1 MKITPELKRAAFLA
15 LLKQERIPPPQKEFV
30 FSDKRKF
37 AADYYWDI
45 NGVKL
50 MLELQGGVEPAPV
63 KKTNPFDAA
72 FKAILAQIKKSPI
85 DTQRNADKLSVTLA
99 ALFIR
104 MFDALGKEDKQ
115 VKIGG
120 HTSYAGMKRDREKLN
135 LASTHHIFTMQV
147 SYRELT
153 LPATIK
159 QIKQILK
166 LI

>member
-1 MKITPELKRAAFLA
+1 MKLTPELKRAAFLA

-50 MLELQGGVEPAPV
+50 MLELQGGV
-63 KKTNPFDAA
+63 D
-72 FKAILAQIKKSPI
+72 
-85 DTQRNADKLSVTLA
+85 
-99 ALFIR
+99 
-104 MFDALGKEDKQ
+104 G
-115 VKIGG
+115 VKISG
-120 HTSYAGMKRDREKLN
+120 HTSILGMKRDREKLN

-153 LPATIK
+153 LPATIL
-159 QIKQILK
+159 QIKKILK
-166 LI
+166 LC

>member
-1 MKITPELKRAAFLA
+1 MKLTPELKRAAFLQ
-15 LLKQERIPPPQKEFV
+15 LLKNEHVPAPKLEYV
-30 FSDKRKF
+30 FCTERKF

-45 NGVKL
+45 NGVRL

-72 FKAILAQIKKSPI
+72 FKAILSQIKKSPI
-85 DTQRNADKLSVTLA
+85 DTQKNADKLSVTLA
-99 ALFIR
+99 ALFVR
-104 MFDALGKEDKQ
+104 MFDALSKEDKQ

-120 HTSYAGMKRDREKLN
+120 HTSYAGMQRDRTKLN

-153 LPATIK
+153 LPATIL
-159 QIKQILK
+159 QIKKILK
-166 LI
+166 L

>member
-1 MKITPELKRAAFLA
+1 MKPTPELKRAAFLA

-120 HTSYAGMKRDREKLN
+120 HTSYAGMQRDREKLN
-135 LASTHHIFTMQV
+135 LASSHHIFTMQV

-166 LI
+166 LC

>member
-1 MKITPELKRAAFLA
+1 MTPELKRKVFLA
-15 LLKQERIPPPQKEFV
+15 LLKQEYIPPPQKEFV

-50 MLELQGGVEPAPV
+50 MLELQGGVEPVPV
-63 KKTNPFDAA
+63 KKNNPFDAA
-72 FKAILAQIKKSPI
+72 FKAILAHIKKTP
-85 DTQRNADKLSVTLA
+85 TYTRLNADKLSVTLA
-99 ALFIR
+99 ALFLR
-104 MFDALGKEDKQ
+104 MFEEKSKEDEH
-115 VKIGG
+115 VKTGG
-120 HTSYAGMKRDREKLN
+120 HTSDAGMKRDREKLN
-135 LASTHHIFTMQV
+135 LASSHHIFTMQV

-166 LI
+166 LC

>member
-1 MKITPELKRAAFLA
+1 MKLTPELKRKAFLQ
-15 LLKQERIPPPQKEFV
+15 LLKNEHIPPPKLEHV

-37 AADYYWDI
+37 PADYYWDI

-50 MLELQGGVEPAPV
+50 MLELQGGVEPAPI

-72 FKAILAQIKKSPI
+72 FKTILAHIKKTPA
-85 DTQRNADKLSVTLA
+85 DTRLNADKLSVTLA
-99 ALFIR
+99 ALFLR
-104 MFDALGKEDKQ
+104 MFDAKSKEDEH

-120 HTSYAGMKRDREKLN
+120 HTSYKGLKRDREKLN
-135 LASTHHIFTMQV
+135 LASSHHIFTMQV

-166 LI
+166 LC

>member
-1 MKITPELKRAAFLA
+1 MKLTPELKRATFLV

-120 HTSYAGMKRDREKLN
+120 HTSYAGMQRDREKLN
-135 LASTHHIFTMQV
+135 LASSHHIFTMQV

>member
-1 MKITPELKRAAFLA
+1 MKLPPELKRKCFLQ
-15 LLKQERIPPPQKEFV
+15 LLKNEHIPMPKLEHVFCKE
-30 FSDKRKF
+30 RKF
-37 AADYYWDI
+37 AADYFWDV
-45 NGVKL
+45 NGVRL

-72 FKAILAQIKKSPI
+72 FKVILAQIKKSPI
-85 DTQRNADKLSVTLA
+85 DTQRNADKLSVMLA
-99 ALFIR
+99 ALFVR
-104 MFDALGKEDKQ
+104 MFDALSKEDKQ

-120 HTSYAGMKRDREKLN
+120 HTSYAGMQRDRTKLN

-159 QIKQILK
+159 QIKQILR

>member
-50 MLELQGGVEPAPV
+50 MLELQGGVEQAPV

-99 ALFIR
+99 ALFLR
-104 MFDALGKEDKQ
+104 LFEAQKKEDEH
-115 VKIGG
+115 VKVSG

-153 LPATIK
+153 LPATIL
-159 QIKQILK
+159 QIKKILK
-166 LI
+166 LC

>member
-1 MKITPELKRAAFLA
+1 MKLTPELKRATFLQ
-15 LLKQERIPPPQKEFV
+15 LLKNEHMPPPKLEHV
-30 FSDKRKF
+30 FCTERKF
-37 AADYYWDI
+37 AADYFWDV

-50 MLELQGGVEPAPV
+50 MLELQGGV
-63 KKTNPFDAA
+63 D
-72 FKAILAQIKKSPI
+72 
-85 DTQRNADKLSVTLA
+85 
-99 ALFIR
+99 
-104 MFDALGKEDKQ
+104 G
-115 VKIGG
+115 VKISG
-120 HTSYAGMKRDREKLN
+120 HTSILGMKRDREKLN

>member
-1 MKITPELKRAAFLA
+1 MTPELKRKCFLQ
-15 LLKQERIPPPQKEFV
+15 LLKNEHIPPPKLEHVFCKE
-30 FSDKRKF
+30 RKF

-72 FKAILAQIKKSPI
+72 FKAILTHIKKTPA
-85 DTQRNADKLSVTLA
+85 DTRLNADKLSVTLA
-99 ALFIR
+99 ALFLR
-104 MFDALGKEDKQ
+104 MFDAKSKEDEH
-115 VKIGG
+115 VKVSG

-166 LI
+166 LN

>member
-1 MKITPELKRAAFLA
+1 MKLTPELKRAAFLQ
-15 LLKQERIPPPQKEFV
+15 LLKNEHVPAPKLEYV
-30 FSDKRKF
+30 FCTERKF

-45 NGVKL
+45 NGVRL
-50 MLELQGGVEPAPV
+50 MLELQGGV
-63 KKTNPFDAA
+63 D
-72 FKAILAQIKKSPI
+72 
-85 DTQRNADKLSVTLA
+85 
-99 ALFIR
+99 
-104 MFDALGKEDKQ
+104 G
-115 VKIGG
+115 VKISG
-120 HTSYAGMKRDREKLN
+120 HTSILGMKRDREKLN

>member
-1 MKITPELKRAAFLA
+1 MKPTPELKRAAFLA

-50 MLELQGGVEPAPV
+50 MLELQGGVEPEPV

-99 ALFIR
+99 ALFLR
-104 MFDALGKEDKQ
+104 LFEAQKKEDEH
-115 VKIGG
+115 VKVSG

-135 LASTHHIFTMQV
+135 LASSHHIFTMQV